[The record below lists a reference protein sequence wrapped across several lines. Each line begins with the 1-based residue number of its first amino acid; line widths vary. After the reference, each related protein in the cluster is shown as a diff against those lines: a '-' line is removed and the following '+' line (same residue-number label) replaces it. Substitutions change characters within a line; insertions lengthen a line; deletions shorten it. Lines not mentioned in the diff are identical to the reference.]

1 MKTIKIGSKLR
12 ELRLSRGL
20 TTQELADKVS
30 VSQSYISRF
39 ENDKAIPDIDMLN
52 RILIALDS
60 DLASFFSE
68 NMNMPAD
75 LVKLLNTIKTLNP
88 DVRIKLNEFLNLM
101 MKDEGP

>member
-88 DVRIKLNEFLNLM
+88 DVRIKLNEFLNLII
-101 MKDEGP
+101 KSEDP